1 MTPSLR
7 LGVFVLRKKT
17 DKKNKKENRT
27 KNQERKRDNT
37 MKKSTYF
44 IKEEMVKTDA
54 SLAKFFFFG
63 AGIVLLLTGI
73 IFVYSRFIRTEPLTF
88 YKDIENCKVVTDV
101 KITHTRSRGRTKTH
115 RHYYVYV
122 YTPDGTDDV
131 RMQVSRSYYNEMS
144 KYIGVKNVKLS
155 FFKTKSGKL
164 FPSYTL
170 GCSASKAGHQYVECY
185 PSMLYDTL
193 LIVLAC
199 IGGALLVVGAAAF
212 RSFRKKSGELA
223 AETAVSSI
231 EDDIPV
237 DNTFMKEFDEAI
249 ERDPYKYTRS
259 RRSIHDYNPAQ
270 EEKPKEKRISYS
282 ERDELLREFDKLTAD
297 GKYNYKMHD

>member
-1 MTPSLR
+1 MR
-7 LGVFVLRKKT
+7 LGVFVLRKNT
-17 DKKNKKENRT
+17 DKKNKKENRPEY
-27 KNQERKRDNT
+27 QERKRDNT

-155 FFKTKSGKL
+155 FFKTKSGAL
-164 FPSYTL
+164 FPSYTF
-170 GCSASKAGHQYVECY
+170 GASASKAGHQYIECY
-185 PSMLYDTL
+185 PSSMLNIL
-193 LIVLAC
+193 CIILAC
-199 IGGALLVVGAAAF
+199 AGAGGISVGLLAL
-212 RSFRKKSGELA
+212 RTYRRKNGELNAQA
-223 AETAVSSI
+223 AGGIV
-231 EDDIPV
+231 DDIPV
-237 DNTFMKEFDEAI
+237 DNTFMKEFDEAL

-259 RRSIHDYNPAQ
+259 RRSIHDYKPAQ